1 MNGGEDMCVFK
12 IGITAN
18 VVTRM
23 DDYRAD
29 NFTFLAAI
37 HCDEDLTAVE
47 SMEIHCV
54 RLFIICRAAETLMV
68 GASLCALK
76 KSSRGTLGRTYF
88 TVSLQE
94 QILVQELAAEIK
106 HQPLYRMYCVV
117 TVVFKGLMRVF
128 EGLIW

>member
-23 DDYRAD
+23 DDYRAE

-54 RLFIICRAAETLMV
+54 RLFHHLSSCRNINGGGESM
-68 GASLCALK
+68 
-76 KSSRGTLGRTYF
+76 RTKEKQPRHPGPY
-88 TVSLQE
+88 
-94 QILVQELAAEIK
+94 IL
-106 HQPLYRMYCVV
+106 YCVAARADSRARI
-117 TVVFKGLMRVF
+117 G
-128 EGLIW
+128 G